1 MEEER
6 LHSSRESP
14 RFPPGDR
21 PPPLAASAEPQ
32 PLPASRPPPSILDRF
47 RAMLR
52 EREEELREATGDD
65 PPPPPTAGEIVRI
78 YKELLSE
85 LTFNSKP
92 IITELSIMAGQHSQ
106 FAEGIAD
113 AICARVLEVPV
124 DQKLPCLYLL
134 DSIVK
139 NIGREYVKYF
149 AACLPKVF
157 CEAYN
162 QVPPTQYSA
171 MRHLFGTWF
180 QVFPL
185 SVLHKIE
192 DELQFSPTED
202 KQSSGITST
211 RHSESPSSHPS
222 HGIHVN
228 PKYLE
233 ARQQLKHSTSDTE
246 HVRRGSSSGQKS
258 SMQCSEYSIDHPEVL
273 PPWPGVARTGSPQ
286 TAATC
291 TASMVEAE
299 GPTRQ
304 LKIKISR
311 PSPPPII
318 GPQNSISPPI
328 DRFSRDTSPG
338 RMLGR
343 ASPSHSGFVY
353 GPGRRTNQNGR
364 LERRWPFDDGAQ
376 KKQASMAFDLNNG
389 YAKQRS
395 RELIDAYGNYTGKS
409 ASLEKLP
416 KVHRVDV
423 NSVASERA
431 ARKWK
436 NSEEEEY
443 VWEDMSPTLSNRSRR
458 NSLPPFGPSTGS
470 LSTRPGLTRPDAS
483 LLDHDSGR
491 RSWPGQAQL
500 PAVGDPAYTIEDRI
514 PVFGSAHGSM
524 NRKYPD
530 STVSQNDW
538 LPHYQGSQH
547 THEPWKL
554 PYMFPKSA
562 QHSLSPRSRGRAHQM
577 SVAASG
583 ITPPVINKLPSPYEH
598 TADLEVPFQRLS
610 SSHSDPF
617 DVDTS
622 TSEKNLAQ
630 RPHSPPPAPITWP
643 PVHNTQQ
650 LPLLPIPPN
659 QKQFKSPFDHVEAN
673 KPILNQRPE
682 SILYLSQYQNDTA
695 DRKTLNSNRLL
706 QVPYRQ
712 PGLAHANQQSQDQGT
727 GMQIQ
732 SQKSNGSI
740 LSPAPAQLSPQI
752 VAQPLNHV
760 QALGQGI
767 AMGSVLR
774 NQLSG
779 LPSSVAVNSMPDTSL
794 HVNASVLP
802 PLPPGPPPASSQ
814 MGPVLQNTGSMIPS
828 SPAGAFSGLINTL
841 MAQGLIS
848 LTQPAQSQD
857 SVGVEFNAELLK
869 VRHESAI
876 NALYTDLPRQCTTCG
891 LRFKCQEEHSSHMDW
906 HVTKNRMSKNRKQKP
921 SRKWFVSAKEWL
933 SGAETLGNDVVP
945 GFLPTDTVTEKRE
958 DKEMAV
964 PADENQN
971 VCALCG
977 EPFEDFYSD
986 EAEEWMYRGTVYL
999 YAQDGYTEGLDRS
1012 QLGPIVH
1019 AKCRSESKEGSGQA

>member
-6 LHSSRESP
+6 LHSSRENP

-21 PPPLAASAEPQ
+21 PPRLAAAAEQQ

-52 EREEELREATGDD
+52 EREEELREATGED
-65 PPPPPTAGEIVRI
+65 PPPSPPPPHTAGEIVRL

-92 IITELSIMAGQHSQ
+92 IITDLSIIAGQHSQ
-106 FAEGIAD
+106 FAEGIAN
-113 AICARVLEVPV
+113 AICARILEVPV
-124 DQKLPCLYLL
+124 DQKLPSLYLL

-139 NIGREYVKYF
+139 NIGRDYVRYF
-149 AACLPKVF
+149 AARLPKMCAADGHDKVHTTDF
-157 CEAYN
+157 DGERMEGRASEGSKGW
-162 QVPPTQYSA
+162 QGA
-171 MRHLFGTWF
+171 
-180 QVFPL
+180 
-185 SVLHKIE
+185 
-192 DELQFSPTED
+192 SPKFHD
-202 KQSSGITST
+202 I
-211 RHSESPSSHPS
+211 
-222 HGIHVN
+222 
-228 PKYLE
+228 
-233 ARQQLKHSTSDTE
+233 E
-246 HVRRGSSSGQKS
+246 HVRGVSSSLQVYGKKS
-258 SMQCSEYSIDHPEVL
+258 SMQCSEYNIDHPEVL
-273 PPWPGVARTGSPQ
+273 PARPGVARTGSPQ

-291 TASMVEAE
+291 TASMVEVE

-318 GPQNSISPPI
+318 GPRKSISPPV
-328 DRFSRDTSPG
+328 DRFSRDTSPR
-338 RMLGR
+338 RMRER

-353 GPGRRTNQNGR
+353 GPGRGTSQNGW
-364 LERRWPFDDGAQ
+364 LERRRPFDDGAQ
-376 KKQASMAFDLNNG
+376 QIQASMAFNLNNG

-409 ASLEKLP
+409 FSLEKLP
-416 KVHRVDV
+416 KVPRLDV

-431 ARKWK
+431 SRKWK

-443 VWEDMSPTLSNRSRR
+443 VWEDMSPTLSDRSRR

-470 LSTRPGLTRPDAS
+470 LSTRAGLTRPDAS

-500 PAVGDPAYTIEDRI
+500 PAVGDPANTIEDRI
-514 PVFGSAHGSM
+514 PVFGPAHGSM
-524 NRKYPD
+524 NRKYLD

-538 LPHYQGSQH
+538 LPPYQGSHH
-547 THEPWKL
+547 THEPRKL
-554 PYMFPKSA
+554 PYMFPKSS
-562 QHSLSPRSRGRAHQM
+562 QHNLSPRSRRRAHQM
-577 SVAASG
+577 PVAASG
-583 ITPPVINKLPSPYEH
+583 ITSLVSNKLPSPYEH
-598 TADLEVPFQRLS
+598 TTDMEVPFSRLS

-622 TSEKNLAQ
+622 TLERHLAQ
-630 RPHSPPPAPITWP
+630 RPHSPPPPPIVRP
-643 PVHNTQQ
+643 SVHNNQQ

-659 QKQFKSPFDHVEAN
+659 QKQLKSPFDDVEAH
-673 KPILNQRPE
+673 KPIPNQRPE
-682 SILYLSQYQNDTA
+682 SFLYLSQYQNDTA
-695 DRKTLNSNRLL
+695 DRKTLNSNKLL
-706 QVPYRQ
+706 QVPYQQ
-712 PGLAHANQQSQDQGT
+712 PGLAHSNQQSQEQGT
-727 GMQIQ
+727 TMQIQ

-740 LSPAPAQLSPQI
+740 ILPASAQLSSQM

-760 QALGQGI
+760 P
-767 AMGSVLR
+767 
-774 NQLSG
+774 NHLSG
-779 LPSSVAVNSMPDTSL
+779 LPSVGVNSMPDTSL

-814 MGPVLQNTGSMIPS
+814 MGPVLQNTGSMISS
-828 SPAGAFSGLINTL
+828 SPAGAFSGLISTL

-848 LTQPAQSQD
+848 LTPPAQSQD

-869 VRHESAI
+869 VRHESVI

-945 GFLPTDTVTEKRE
+945 GFLPTETVTEKRE

-986 EAEEWMYRGTVYL
+986 EAEEWMYRGAVYL
-999 YAQDGYTEGLDRS
+999 YARDGYTEGLDRS